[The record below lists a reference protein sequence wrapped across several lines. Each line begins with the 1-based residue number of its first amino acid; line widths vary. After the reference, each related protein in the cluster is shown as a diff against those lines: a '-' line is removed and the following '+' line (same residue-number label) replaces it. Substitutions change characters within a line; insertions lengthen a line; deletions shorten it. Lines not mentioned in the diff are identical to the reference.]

1 MGWPARLAGHPAGS
15 LHNVSTTVSGR
26 GDRILGLAGLVAAGA
41 VPAWIFRDLL
51 AHLANSFQPNVD
63 WLLTGAIGFALMGGG
78 LLASVPVVL
87 SIGRT
92 PDHPLYPRSRGS
104 LAGWGV
110 SLYLLGAMLVVQ
122 IGAIAHNW

>member
-1 MGWPARLAGHPAGS
+1 MPNR
-15 LHNVSTTVSGR
+15 R
-26 GDRILGLAGLVAAGA
+26 GERVLGVVGLVAAGA
-41 VPAWIFRDLL
+41 VPAWMFRDLL
-51 AHLANSFQPNVD
+51 AHLGSSFQPDVN
-63 WLLTGAIGFALMGGG
+63 WLFTGAIGFALMGVG

-92 PDHPLYPRSRGS
+92 PDHRLYPRSRGS

-110 SLYLLGAMLVVQ
+110 SLYLLGAMLVIQ

>member
-1 MGWPARLAGHPAGS
+1 
-15 LHNVSTTVSGR
+15 V
-26 GDRILGLAGLVAAGA
+26 LGIAGLVAAGA
-41 VPAWIFRDLL
+41 VPAWMFRDLL
-51 AHLANSFQPNVD
+51 AHLASSFQPDLN
-63 WLLTGAIGFALMGGG
+63 WLFTGAIGFALMAVG
-78 LLASVPVVL
+78 LLASLPVVL

-92 PDHPLYPRSRGS
+92 PDHRLYPRSRGS

>member
-1 MGWPARLAGHPAGS
+1 
-15 LHNVSTTVSGR
+15 V
-26 GDRILGLAGLVAAGA
+26 LGVVALVAAGA
-41 VPAWIFRDLL
+41 VPAWMFRDLL
-51 AHLANSFQPNVD
+51 AHLGSSFQPDVN
-63 WLLTGAIGFALMGGG
+63 WLFTGAIGFALMGVG
-78 LLASVPVVL
+78 LLASLPVVL

-92 PDHPLYPRSRGS
+92 PDHRLYPRSRGS

>member
-1 MGWPARLAGHPAGS
+1 M
-15 LHNVSTTVSGR
+15 
-26 GDRILGLAGLVAAGA
+26 LGVVGLVAAGA

-51 AHLANSFQPNVD
+51 GQVASSFQPDVN
-63 WLLTGAIGFALMGGG
+63 WLLTGAIGFGLMGMG
-78 LLASVPVVL
+78 LLASLPVVL

-92 PDHPLYPRSRGS
+92 PDHRLYPRSRGS

>member
-1 MGWPARLAGHPAGS
+1 
-15 LHNVSTTVSGR
+15 VSTTSSKR
-26 GDRILGLAGLVAAGA
+26 GDRLLGLAGLVAAGA

-51 AHLANSFQPNVD
+51 SHLATSFQPTLN
-63 WLLTGAIGFALMGGG
+63 WLFTGAIGFALLFGG
-78 LLASVPVVL
+78 LIACVPVVL

>member
-1 MGWPARLAGHPAGS
+1 MSATSPRTRAPALPSRRGERVLALVA
-15 LHNVSTTVSGR
+15 
-26 GDRILGLAGLVAAGA
+26 LVAAGV
-41 VPAWIFRDLL
+41 VPAWLFRDLL
-51 AHLANSFQPNVD
+51 THLVTSFEPNLD
-63 WLLTGAIGFALMGGG
+63 WLLTGAIGFALLFGG
-78 LLASVPVVL
+78 LLACVPVVL

>member
-1 MGWPARLAGHPAGS
+1 
-15 LHNVSTTVSGR
+15 VSTVSSGR
-26 GDRILGLAGLVAAGA
+26 GERLFGLVGLIAAGA
-41 VPAWIFRDLL
+41 VPAWMFRDLL
-51 AHLANSFQPNVD
+51 SHLATSFEPNVN
-63 WLLTGAIGFALMGGG
+63 WLFTGAIGFALMGGG

-92 PDHPLYPRSRGS
+92 PDHPLYPRSRGA

>member
-1 MGWPARLAGHPAGS
+1 M
-15 LHNVSTTVSGR
+15 
-26 GDRILGLAGLVAAGA
+26 LGIVGLVAAGA
-41 VPAWIFRDLL
+41 VPAWMFRDLL
-51 AHLANSFQPNVD
+51 AQVASSFQPDVN
-63 WLLTGAIGFALMGGG
+63 WLLTGAIGFALMGVG
-78 LLASVPVVL
+78 LLAALPVVL

-92 PDHPLYPRSRGS
+92 PDHPLYPRSRNS